1 LIEVLNAGFFSGPLG
16 IATPGQ
22 PVPLS
27 ADFTVC
33 FSCQNEAFVLIL
45 FGVAAVLVKNSVA
58 YMRNDRRDSLHT
70 AGFIWREQQDYPANR
85 MY

>member
-1 LIEVLNAGFFSGPLG
+1 MGRVFFGPPLVLQRLD
-16 IATPGQ
+16 Q

-45 FGVAAVLVKNSVA
+45 FGVAAVLVKNTVA

-70 AGFIWREQQDYPANR
+70 VGFIWREQQDCQANR